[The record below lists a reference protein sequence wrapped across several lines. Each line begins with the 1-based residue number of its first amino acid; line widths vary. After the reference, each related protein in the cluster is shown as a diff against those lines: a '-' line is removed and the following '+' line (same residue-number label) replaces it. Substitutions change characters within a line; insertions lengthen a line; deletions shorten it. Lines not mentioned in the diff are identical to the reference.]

1 MSAQLSNIKI
11 YIELSLYQ
19 SISVYLSL
27 YPSLYTVT
35 ICLLS
40 ARVIKHT
47 IDKSNVLSINSNY
60 KLFPHY
66 FVSSVQHLTEK
77 PRTKSQLLH
86 SHFTHCYFTCFS
98 HSCVYARD
106 LYFSFTPRHQAHTH
120 TQSRTPSCRP
130 LFERLGSFVNIYT
143 LHTAHIQNA

>member
-1 MSAQLSNIKI
+1 MSAQTSNIKI

-19 SISVYLSL
+19 SLSVYLYHYL
-27 YPSLYTVT
+27 SLYTVT

-47 IDKSNVLSINSNY
+47 IDKTNMLSINSNY
-60 KLFPHY
+60 KLFPHC

-86 SHFTHCYFTCFS
+86 FTHYYFTLLFLCTRS
-98 HSCVYARD
+98 
-106 LYFSFTPRHQAHTH
+106 LLLSFTPRHQAHTH

-143 LHTAHIQNA
+143 LHIATPTYKTLKQ

>member
-77 PRTKSQLLH
+77 PCTQNHSYFTVTSHTVTSPVFHTLAFMHEISTSLLH
-86 SHFTHCYFTCFS
+86 PDTK
-98 HSCVYARD
+98 
-106 LYFSFTPRHQAHTH
+106 HTH
-120 TQSRTPSCRP
+120 IHN
-130 LFERLGSFVNIYT
+130 LAH
-143 LHTAHIQNA
+143 LHVAHFLNASVHL